1 MSKLLLEVDDE
12 ALEAAAELLGTTTKK
27 DTVNTALQEVAKR
40 RNRALALAELREM
53 GAQGDFDVLLDKRN
67 YRG

>member
-12 ALEAAAELLGTTTKK
+12 ALAAAAELLGTTTKN
-27 DTVNTALQEVAKR
+27 DTVNTALKEVAQR
-40 RNRALALAELREM
+40 RTRALTLAELRDM
-53 GAQGDFDVLLDKRN
+53 GAAWDFDLLLDKRN